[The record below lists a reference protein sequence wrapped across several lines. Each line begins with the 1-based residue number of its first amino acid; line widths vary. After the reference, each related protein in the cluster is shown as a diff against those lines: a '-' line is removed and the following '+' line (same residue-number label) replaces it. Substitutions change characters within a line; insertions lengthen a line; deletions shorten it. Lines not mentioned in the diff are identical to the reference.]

1 MSLQCGFGQVGDIVG
16 KSLCLKGKTII
27 DNKYNIKGIKN
38 IKSQTLTL
46 TGNANVESDMN
57 VNGDLIVSGN
67 IVSDEIT
74 TLQNQVSMLQAQV
87 AMLITDVANI
97 TVGSVVLIANTR
109 SANGGNTNISF
120 SNTLKDSAS
129 AYNGTTFTAPED
141 GLYFISYYAFQTTQY
156 VAVRVNGSTILSQ
169 NDFNTQEISGILDL
183 QQGDLVTLFTFQA
196 TSASVPDQA
205 GLSIH
210 SINF

>member
-27 DNKYNIKGIKN
+27 DSKYNIKGIKN
-38 IKSQTLTL
+38 IKSQTIT
-46 TGNANVESDMN
+46 TGNVDITSDMSVSGDIN
-57 VNGDLIVSGN
+57 VAGN

-74 TLQNQVSMLQAQV
+74 TMKNQISMLQAQV

-129 AYNGTTFTAPED
+129 AYDGTTFTAPED
-141 GLYFISYYAFQTTQY
+141 GFYFISYYAFQTTQY

-183 QQGDLVTLFTFQA
+183 QQGDLVTLFTFQS

>member
-27 DNKYNIKGIKN
+27 DSKYNIKGIKN
-38 IKSQTLTL
+38 IKSQTIT
-46 TGNANVESDMN
+46 TGIVDVSRDMSVSGN
-57 VNGDLIVSGN
+57 INVSGN

-74 TLQNQVSMLQAQV
+74 TMKNQISMLQAQV
-87 AMLITDVANI
+87 AMLITNVANI

-129 AYNGTTFTAPED
+129 AYDGTTFTAPED
-141 GLYFISYYAFQTTQY
+141 GLYFISYYAFQGSQY

-169 NDFNTQEISGILDL
+169 YDFNTQEISGILDL
-183 QQGDLVTLFTFQA
+183 QQGDLVTLFTFQS
-196 TSASVPDQA
+196 TSGSIPDQA